1 MKIICLGNNYRTNNT
16 PASEEPL
23 IFMKPETSLVVRNR
37 PFFVP
42 DFSNELYYEL
52 ELVLHIN
59 KVGKHIQPR
68 FAHTYYDAVALGLD
82 FTAVDILRQC
92 QEKGLPWETAKAF
105 DYSAPIGE
113 FIPKE
118 ELGDLNNLHF
128 QLMKNGE
135 CVQDGNSSEMILN
148 FDRIISYVSQYVT
161 LKMGDLIFTGTPAGA
176 GPVKINDF
184 LEGYLNGTRRL
195 RCRIK

>member
-1 MKIICLGNNYRTNNT
+1 MKIICIGQNYRTDNT
-16 PASEEPL
+16 TVPEKPL
-23 IFMKPETSLVVRNR
+23 FFMKPETSMVVRNR

-42 DFSNELYYEL
+42 DFSKELYYEI

-59 KVGKHIQPR
+59 KVGKCIQPR
-68 FAHTYYDAVALGLD
+68 FAHTYYDAIALGLD
-82 FTAVDILRQC
+82 FTAMDVLRQC
-92 QEKGLPWETAKAF
+92 KEQGLPWETAKAF

-113 FIPKE
+113 FIKKE

-135 CVQDGNSSEMILN
+135 CVQDGNSSEMIFN
-148 FDRIISYVSQYVT
+148 FDNIISYVSQYVT
-161 LKMGDLIFTGTPAGA
+161 LKMGDLIITGTPAGA
-176 GPVKINDF
+176 GPAKINDF

>member
-1 MKIICLGNNYRTNNT
+1 MKIICIGQNYRTDNT
-16 PASEEPL
+16 TVPEKPL
-23 IFMKPETSLVVRNR
+23 FFMKPETSMVVRNR

-42 DFSNELYYEL
+42 DFSKELYYEI

-59 KVGKHIQPR
+59 KVGKCIQPR
-68 FAHTYYDAVALGLD
+68 FAHTYYDAIAWGLD
-82 FTAVDILRQC
+82 FTALDVLRQC
-92 QEKGLPWETAKAF
+92 KEQGLPWDTAKSF

-113 FIPKE
+113 FIKKE

-135 CVQDGNSSEMILN
+135 CVQDGNSSEMIFN
-148 FDRIISYVSQYVT
+148 FDQIISYVSQYVT

-176 GPVKINDF
+176 GPAKINDF